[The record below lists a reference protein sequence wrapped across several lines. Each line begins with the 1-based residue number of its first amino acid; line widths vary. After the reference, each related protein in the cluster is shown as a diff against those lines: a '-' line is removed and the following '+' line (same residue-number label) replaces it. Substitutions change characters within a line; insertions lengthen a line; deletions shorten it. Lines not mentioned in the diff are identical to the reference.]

1 MNGEVYKM
9 YDYRL
14 NKQLSLTDILSF
26 EWIKYTDKDEILK
39 AWDEYGDEINRLGRL
54 ATPKKP
60 FMKFREDRL
69 KCPKCGKYLSLIGE
83 YKPNFCPECGQ
94 HLAWD
99 GIDQWKEI

>member
-1 MNGEVYKM
+1 
-9 YDYRL
+9 
-14 NKQLSLTDILSF
+14 
-26 EWIKYTDKDEILK
+26 
-39 AWDEYGDEINRLGRL
+39 
-54 ATPKKP
+54 
-60 FMKFREDRL
+60 MKFQEGGI

>member
-39 AWDEYGDEINRLGRL
+39 AWDEYGDELSCLGRL
-54 ATPKKP
+54 VTPKKP
-60 FMKFREDRL
+60 LMKFREDGA
-69 KCPKCGKYLSLIGE
+69 KCPRCGRYLFFGASE
-83 YKPNFCPECGQ
+83 PNFCSNCGQ
-94 HLAWD
+94 RLVWD